1 MFVRIGAHGSCRAPA
16 WGAGMKVSVI
26 VTTYNW
32 PQALRLVLQGLA
44 RQTRLPE
51 EVIVADDGSG
61 PQTRLLLEEIAGDFP
76 VPLRHHWQE
85 DLGFRAARSRNRAI
99 AAAGG
104 DYVVMLDGDM
114 VVHRNFVA
122 DHVHYARIGSFVQ
135 GSRVLTTPVLSQ
147 RMLRDRTIDLGVFT
161 PQLQRR
167 RNAVRC
173 LPLASLNL
181 VRAGRKP
188 PRGIKTCNQ
197 AWFRD
202 DLLQVNGFDE
212 RMQGW
217 GREDSE
223 LAWRAWHSGIAP
235 RHLRFAA
242 LAWHLHHP
250 ERHQDGDSANDRYL
264 RETRAAKISRAERG
278 IDQHLREFEM
288 SPLPDLRMPGAA
300 SDWQPAPLAAI
311 SC

>member
-1 MFVRIGAHGSCRAPA
+1 
-16 WGAGMKVSVI
+16 MKVSVV

-44 RQTRLPE
+44 RQTRLPD

-61 PQTRLLLEEIAGDFP
+61 PQTRLLLEGIAGDFP

-104 DYVVMLDGDM
+104 DYVLMLDGDM
-114 VVHRNFVA
+114 VVHRDFVA
-122 DHVHYARIGSFVQ
+122 DHVRYARAGSFVQ
-135 GSRVLTTPVLSQ
+135 GSRALTTPALSQ
-147 RMLRDRTIDLGVFT
+147 RMLRDGTIEPGVFA
-161 PQLQRR
+161 PQLERR
-167 RNAVRC
+167 RNALRC
-173 LPLASLNL
+173 PPLASLNL
-181 VRAGRKP
+181 IRCGRRP
-188 PRGIKTCNQ
+188 PRAIKTCNQ
-197 AWFRD
+197 GWFRA
-202 DLLQVNGFDE
+202 DLLQLNGFDE

-223 LAWRAWHSGIAP
+223 LAWRAWHSDIAP

-242 LAWHLHHP
+242 LAWHLYHP
-250 ERHQDGDSANDRYL
+250 ERHQDGASANDRYL
-264 RETRAAKISRAERG
+264 RETRVSKASRAERG
-278 IDQHLREFEM
+278 IDQHLREFEA
-288 SPLPDLRMPGAA
+288 SPLPDLRVSIAA
-300 SDWQPAPLAAI
+300 DQWQDTPLAAV